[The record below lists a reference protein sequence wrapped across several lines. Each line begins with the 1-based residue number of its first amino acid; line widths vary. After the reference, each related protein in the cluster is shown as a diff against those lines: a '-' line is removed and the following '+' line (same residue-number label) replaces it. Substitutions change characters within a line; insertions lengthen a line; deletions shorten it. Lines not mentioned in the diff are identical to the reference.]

1 MIKGTEIRIAS
12 ALKNGAGQAGIFVLY
27 YLRHTVG
34 TYSRRDRH
42 PPFYA
47 REMTD
52 DEVKDL
58 GYARLDIS
66 RRSRTGMAETI
77 YCPGKT
83 PEQLVG
89 ILNAFL
95 ERGCAVLGS
104 RCTVEQYHTA
114 ASHGLPV
121 SYHELSRTLL
131 LAGAAHP
138 ALPGQMAVCTG
149 GTADIPVAEEAAR
162 TAEFFGAKV
171 ERFYDVGVAGLHRL
185 ISNIEAVRRADVIIA
200 VAGMEGALGSVVAG
214 LVQAPVIAVPTS
226 VGYGA
231 SFQGLA
237 PLLSMLNSCAEGLSV
252 VNIDNGFGAAVQAC
266 RILRTICKHT
276 RS

>member
-1 MIKGTEIRIAS
+1 M
-12 ALKNGAGQAGIFVLY
+12 N
-27 YLRHTVG
+27 
-34 TYSRRDRH
+34 
-42 PPFYA
+42 
-47 REMTD
+47 

-66 RRSRTGMAETI
+66 RRQRTGTAETI

-89 ILNAFL
+89 ILQAFR

-104 RCTVEQYHTA
+104 RCEKEQFLFA
-114 ASHGLPV
+114 REQGLPV
-121 SYHELSRTLL
+121 NDHELSRTLL
-131 LAGAAHP
+131 LEGPAHP
-138 ALPGQMAVCTG
+138 ALPGRLAVCTG
-149 GTADIPVAEEAAR
+149 GTADMPVAEEAAR
-162 TAEFFGAKV
+162 TAEFFGAAV

-185 ISNIEAVRRADVIIA
+185 LSSIDQIRRADVIIA
-200 VAGMEGALGSVVAG
+200 VAGMEGALGSVIAG
-214 LVQAPVIAVPTS
+214 LVKAPVIAVPTS

-266 RILRTICKHT
+266 RILHAIQNHYE
-276 RS
+276 

>member
-1 MIKGTEIRIAS
+1 M
-12 ALKNGAGQAGIFVLY
+12 N
-27 YLRHTVG
+27 
-34 TYSRRDRH
+34 D
-42 PPFYA
+42 
-47 REMTD
+47 EM
-52 DEVKDL
+52 KDI
-58 GYARLDIS
+58 GYARLDLS
-66 RRSRTGMAETI
+66 RRARTGMAETI

-89 ILNAFL
+89 ILTAFQ

-104 RCTVEQYHTA
+104 RCTEQQFLHAQGY
-114 ASHGLPV
+114 GLPV
-121 SYHELSRTLL
+121 SYDATSRTLL
-131 LAGAAHP
+131 LEGPPHP
-138 ALPGQMAVCTG
+138 ALPGLLAVCTG
-149 GTADIPVAEEAAR
+149 GTADMPVAEEAAR
-162 TAEFFGAKV
+162 TAEFFGARV

-185 ISNIEAVRRADVIIA
+185 LGSVEAVRRADVIIA

-266 RILRTICKHT
+266 RILNMIRKYE
-276 RS
+276 